1 MLIDRYGR
9 EIRSL
14 RVSITKRCN
23 LDCIYCHNDGQPLE
37 GKEELSVE
45 AMTKICRVFNR
56 LGVKKMKIS
65 GGEPLIREDCVEMI
79 SSLKG
84 FDEISMTTNGVFLAE
99 KAQDL
104 KEAGLDRLNISIDT
118 LKGERYSK
126 ITRSSPSILLKV
138 MEGLK
143 EAVEADLTPVK
154 INMVLL
160 EINRDEIGDFVD
172 YIRKNALQ
180 DKVVLQLIELIDL
193 NGSFPNKVNTNE
205 IEGFL
210 TKNAKFIGTRRT
222 QNRRKYLYRGVEIE
236 TVKPVD
242 NTAFCAACS
251 RLRLTADGF
260 LKPCLLRNDN
270 LVKIRGGS
278 SEEEIERCIKEA
290 LRRREPY
297 YKGNKGR

>member
-23 LDCIYCHNDGQPLE
+23 LDCIYCHNDGQLLE

-45 AMTKICRVFNR
+45 DMTKICRVFNR
-56 LGVKKMKIS
+56 LGVKKIKIS
-65 GGEPLIREDCVEMI
+65 GGEPLIRDDCVEMI
-79 SSLKG
+79 NSLKG
-84 FDEISMTTNGVFLAE
+84 LDEISMTTNGVFLAE

-126 ITRSSPSILLKV
+126 ITRSSPNILLKV
-138 MEGLK
+138 EEGLK
-143 EAVEADLTPVK
+143 KAVEADLTPVK

-160 EINRDEIGDFVD
+160 KINRDEIGDFVD

-193 NGSFPNKVNTNE
+193 NGSFPNKVNTDE

-222 QNRRKYLYRGVEIE
+222 RNRRKYLYKRGEIE

-270 LVKIRGGS
+270 LVKIKDGS

>member
-1 MLIDRYGR
+1 M
-9 EIRSL
+9 

-56 LGVKKMKIS
+56 LGVKKVKIS

-84 FDEISMTTNGVFLAE
+84 LDEISMTTNGVFLAE

-138 MEGLK
+138 EEGLK

-160 EINRDEIGDFVD
+160 GINRDEIGDFVD

-222 QNRRKYLYRGVEIE
+222 QNRRKYLYKRVEIE

-260 LKPCLLRNDN
+260 LKPCLMRNDN
-270 LVKIRGGS
+270 LVKIKDGS

-297 YKGNKGR
+297 YKGR